1 MKQSKILIIDDDLS
15 LLATFEASLS
25 EFGFFVV
32 TCSNPLVAQDIIMK
46 NNFDLVFLD
55 IQMEPIDGF
64 TLLTEIKKI
73 SPEITVIIISGSRE
87 FDNALKAVEMGAYH
101 ILHKPVDLRELVFFT
116 KKAIEYQQIKSE
128 LNKIKERYKHIV
140 FPGNIITQSKELL
153 KSIDL
158 AETIAASDLS
168 VFILGESGT
177 GKELMAEF
185 IHEKSSR
192 SDKPLIKVNCA
203 AIPEGLLESELF
215 GHVKGAFTGANKDRI
230 GRFEL
235 ADGGTL
241 FLDEIGEMPFT
252 FQAKLLRVLQ
262 SGQFETVGDS
272 KTKQVNVRII
282 SATNVNIEA
291 AIEEKNFREDLFYRL
306 NGVTISIP
314 PLRDRPE
321 DIELLVQHFI
331 EKFSKNKNLSITD
344 DAIFLL
350 KNYSWRG
357 NIRELENTI
366 HRVVLL
372 AKGNIVDTIHLP
384 PEIKTPDNRLPD
396 SLISLENMERIHIKK
411 VLEATSDFKET
422 AKILKIDLA
431 TLWRKRKKYSI

>member
-1 MKQSKILIIDDDLS
+1 
-15 LLATFEASLS
+15 
-25 EFGFFVV
+25 
-32 TCSNPLVAQDIIMK
+32 
-46 NNFDLVFLD
+46 
-55 IQMEPIDGF
+55 
-64 TLLTEIKKI
+64 
-73 SPEITVIIISGSRE
+73 
-87 FDNALKAVEMGAYH
+87 
-101 ILHKPVDLRELVFFT
+101 
-116 KKAIEYQQIKSE
+116 
-128 LNKIKERYKHIV
+128 
-140 FPGNIITQSKELL
+140 LL

-215 GHVKGAFTGANKDRI
+215 GHVKGAFTGANKDRK

-411 VLEATSDFKET
+411 VLEATTDFKET

>member
-1 MKQSKILIIDDDLS
+1 
-15 LLATFEASLS
+15 
-25 EFGFFVV
+25 
-32 TCSNPLVAQDIIMK
+32 
-46 NNFDLVFLD
+46 
-55 IQMEPIDGF
+55 
-64 TLLTEIKKI
+64 
-73 SPEITVIIISGSRE
+73 
-87 FDNALKAVEMGAYH
+87 VEMGAYH

-140 FPGNIITQSKELL
+140 FPGSIITQSKELL

-272 KTKQVNVRII
+272 KTKQVNVR
-282 SATNVNIEA
+282 
-291 AIEEKNFREDLFYRL
+291 
-306 NGVTISIP
+306 
-314 PLRDRPE
+314 
-321 DIELLVQHFI
+321 
-331 EKFSKNKNLSITD
+331 
-344 DAIFLL
+344 
-350 KNYSWRG
+350 
-357 NIRELENTI
+357 
-366 HRVVLL
+366 
-372 AKGNIVDTIHLP
+372 
-384 PEIKTPDNRLPD
+384 
-396 SLISLENMERIHIKK
+396 
-411 VLEATSDFKET
+411 
-422 AKILKIDLA
+422 
-431 TLWRKRKKYSI
+431 